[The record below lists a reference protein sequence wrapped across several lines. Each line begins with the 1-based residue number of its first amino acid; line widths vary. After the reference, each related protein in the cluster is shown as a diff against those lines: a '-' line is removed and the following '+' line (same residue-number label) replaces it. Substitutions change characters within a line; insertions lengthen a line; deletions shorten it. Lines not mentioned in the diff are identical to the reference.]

1 MSLLRYHNAI
11 VRRSTPIKP
20 RPLDLPVPSPAYAR
34 RARHDKVVSA
44 DSIRC
49 AGTDP
54 VGGINGKLDHKL
66 PNCLHCLHG
75 GNAAAPRNQNT
86 IGSLRMA
93 LKIERFQPEGM
104 NVRKSGGQPSYSHVV
119 TVSGTG
125 KIVYTAGQLARDIDG
140 NCVGKGDMRAQMEQ
154 TFQNLDRC
162 LKAAGATWAD
172 VVKTNTFVT
181 DFDEFQKCGDVRMR
195 YLGVATPTSTTVGV
209 TRLAGPDFMI
219 EIEAVAVVNS

>member
-1 MSLLRYHNAI
+1 MAI
-11 VRRSTPIKP
+11 KREKIQPAGIHVRMMAGQ
-20 RPLDLPVPSPAYAR
+20 PAY
-34 RARHDKVVSA
+34 
-44 DSIRC
+44 
-49 AGTDP
+49 T
-54 VGGINGKLDHKL
+54 
-66 PNCLHCLHG
+66 
-75 GNAAAPRNQNT
+75 Q
-86 IGSLRMA
+86 
-93 LKIERFQPEGM
+93 
-104 NVRKSGGQPSYSHVV
+104 VV

-125 KIVYTAGQLARDIDG
+125 KTIFVAGQLARDPEG

-154 TFQNLDRC
+154 VFQNLDRC

-195 YLGVATPTSTTVGV
+195 YFGVATPTSTTVGV

>member
-1 MSLLRYHNAI
+1 M
-11 VRRSTPIKP
+11 V
-20 RPLDLPVPSPAYAR
+20 
-34 RARHDKVVSA
+34 
-44 DSIRC
+44 
-49 AGTDP
+49 
-54 VGGINGKLDHKL
+54 
-66 PNCLHCLHG
+66 
-75 GNAAAPRNQNT
+75 
-86 IGSLRMA
+86 

-104 NVRKSGGQPSYSHVV
+104 NIRMSGGRPSYSHVV
-119 TVSGTG
+119 TVSGSG

-181 DFDEFQKCGDVRMR
+181 DFDEFQKCADIRMR
-195 YLGVATPTSTTVGV
+195 YLGVAIPTSTTVGV